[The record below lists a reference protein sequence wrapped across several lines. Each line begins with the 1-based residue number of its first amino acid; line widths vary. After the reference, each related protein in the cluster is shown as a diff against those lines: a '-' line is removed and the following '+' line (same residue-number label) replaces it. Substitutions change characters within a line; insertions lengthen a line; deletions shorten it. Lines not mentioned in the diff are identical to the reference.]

1 MTSWALVDAR
11 FSLSALRRRHGM
23 VIFGH
28 EFPIVMEFNYNNV
41 SIEICHSENAPRTEN
56 HSAGMF
62 LFLRSRVADGDAG
75 KLF

>member
-1 MTSWALVDAR
+1 VTSWALVDAR

-56 HSAGMF
+56 HSGGMF
-62 LFLRSRVADGDAG
+62 LFSGAESGGRGCG
-75 KLF
+75 

>member
-1 MTSWALVDAR
+1 
-11 FSLSALRRRHGM
+11 M

-56 HSAGMF
+56 HSGGMF
-62 LFLRSRVADGDAG
+62 LFSEAESRTGMRVNCFSDTRGEERSNYN
-75 KLF
+75 